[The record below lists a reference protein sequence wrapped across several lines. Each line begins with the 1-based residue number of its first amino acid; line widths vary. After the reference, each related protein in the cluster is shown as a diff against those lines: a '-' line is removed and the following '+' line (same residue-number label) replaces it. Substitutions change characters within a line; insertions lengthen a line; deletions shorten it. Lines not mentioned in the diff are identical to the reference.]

1 MQFFNYEA
9 TVNEIDVNDKSTYGT
24 GLATCQCQN
33 SSFVN
38 NNYGHIATGD
48 LRFIENASLRKLFC
62 KGPNYR
68 EPQMI
73 NWKKFREKISIGLD
87 ICARD
92 SMGVGKMDTI
102 CQNGKK

>member
-1 MQFFNYEA
+1 MYRLNNTIRNKIFNYKA

-73 NWKKFREKISIGLD
+73 NWKKCREKISIGLD
-87 ICARD
+87 ICA
-92 SMGVGKMDTI
+92 
-102 CQNGKK
+102 